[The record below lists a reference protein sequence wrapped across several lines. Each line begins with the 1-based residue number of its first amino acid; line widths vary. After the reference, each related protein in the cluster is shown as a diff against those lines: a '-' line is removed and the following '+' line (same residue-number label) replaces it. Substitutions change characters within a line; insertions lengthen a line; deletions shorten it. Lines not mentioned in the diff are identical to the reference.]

1 MFRLWKWN
9 IFVQNLPK
17 MFIRTIW
24 IWEKNEKSQ
33 FFYSDL
39 GWHLNLQSWSGCI
52 FVFSLTLDILTTYI
66 LQGSDILVLYNK
78 RICPLYDTFKYNN
91 MSLQRQQKKYKPYI
105 VLQIYNWF
113 WKDLK
118 MDRFTLVLICYMYA
132 LLWGFKS
139 IRPYAWMYNV
149 EMGRASFFLY
159 FFHY

>member
-9 IFVQNLPK
+9 IFVQNLQK

-78 RICPLYDTFKYNN
+78 WICPLYDTFKYNN
-91 MSLQRQQKKYKPYI
+91 MSLQRQQKEYKPYI

-113 WKDLK
+113 LK
-118 MDRFTLVLICYMYA
+118 
-132 LLWGFKS
+132 GFKNG
-139 IRPYAWMYNV
+139 PFHF
-149 EMGRASFFLY
+149 SFDLL
-159 FFHY
+159 HVCIIMRV